1 MTAKFCDSFRD
12 VLQFHNEA
20 GLSDIFF
27 GQTQQLQS
35 MCQITDVIQFLK
47 ASESVSFPSLSIDV
61 LNFVSL
67 PKVFKIVALD
77 QEDIVFLMASY
88 RTMFPFASLNV
99 DDIGEIVKKFGYVTI
114 LGENFG
120 SRHLHRKLRSSD
132 ILACWNTD
140 PGENIDHPTMDLR
153 PCRVDFYF
161 SHTAKIQGNCVTNIF
176 AKVSWYKEFSE
187 RYKYGNALQMWHCDK
202 FEANGQ
208 NCFLPVQKI
217 HSRFSKGITGESKD
231 LMCVCP
237 IPRRILSDNDE

>member
-1 MTAKFCDSFRD
+1 MRKITTAKFCDSFRD

-88 RTMFPFASLNV
+88 RTMFPL
-99 DDIGEIVKKFGYVTI
+99 
-114 LGENFG
+114 
-120 SRHLHRKLRSSD
+120 LR
-132 ILACWNTD
+132 
-140 PGENIDHPTMDLR
+140 
-153 PCRVDFYF
+153 
-161 SHTAKIQGNCVTNIF
+161 
-176 AKVSWYKEFSE
+176 
-187 RYKYGNALQMWHCDK
+187 
-202 FEANGQ
+202 
-208 NCFLPVQKI
+208 
-217 HSRFSKGITGESKD
+217 
-231 LMCVCP
+231 
-237 IPRRILSDNDE
+237 

>member
-1 MTAKFCDSFRD
+1 MKLVCQIF
-12 VLQFHNEA
+12 
-20 GLSDIFF
+20 FF

-35 MCQITDVIQFLK
+35 MCQITGVIQFLK
-47 ASESVSFPSLSIDV
+47 ALESVSFPSLSIDV

-132 ILACWNTD
+132 ILAFWNTD

-153 PCRVDFYF
+153 P
-161 SHTAKIQGNCVTNIF
+161 
-176 AKVSWYKEFSE
+176 
-187 RYKYGNALQMWHCDK
+187 
-202 FEANGQ
+202 
-208 NCFLPVQKI
+208 
-217 HSRFSKGITGESKD
+217 
-231 LMCVCP
+231 
-237 IPRRILSDNDE
+237 